1 MSTLV
6 RALSSLFP
14 VLMVLAACGQQEE
27 EHFLRPIPL
36 NSQNLLT
43 ITFDGEGFSPLRL
56 EVRVGQRVLF
66 TNKSDTFFWPA
77 SNIHPTHQIYTA
89 FDAKEPIEAGE
100 TWAFTFE
107 RPGFWRYHNHL
118 GPERSGLVVVSG
130 DPVEPPVP
138 LVLTTEGLDFGEP
151 SDLSLAQYME
161 LYESDNAI
169 TRFLR
174 EYGPAET
181 VRALLDGSK
190 LTNADCHQRAHDAG
204 RMAYELFGAAAFYL
218 SSHQCQAG
226 TYHGATEAL
235 FRDRGTINLREDV
248 SVLCSY
254 ASVSFYYLQCLH
266 GVGHGLMAW
275 TSYELHD
282 ALSLCEELDSP
293 TDHRAC
299 YSGVF
304 MENVIGGLSG
314 LMGHVTEYLSDDPH
328 YPCNGLDE
336 QYVQMCYF
344 YQSTRMMILYENDL
358 GKVAAT
364 CAAAPEEAHHY
375 CFRSLGRD
383 VGGFTVGEPAR
394 AIELCGLAD
403 DPANRAYCIEGAV
416 QNRFW
421 EVSGADEA
429 LSMCAM
435 STDPGERFACNQTI
449 VFRAQELYETAE
461 AFSAFCDRVDESFS
475 AWCHTKEI
483 TQVGNE
489 SP

>member
-1 MSTLV
+1 MSTWLRAVSWLLLV
-6 RALSSLFP
+6 PIA
-14 VLMVLAACGQQEE
+14 LAACGQEE
-27 EHFLRPIPL
+27 PSVAPVEVDSSDLI
-36 NSQNLLT
+36 T

-56 EVRVGQRVLF
+56 EVEVGQRILF
-66 TNKSDTFFWPA
+66 ANESDTSFWPA
-77 SNIHPTHQIYTA
+77 SNIHPTHQIYPE
-89 FDAKEPIEAGE
+89 FDAKVPVESGDS
-100 TWAFTFE
+100 WAFTFE

-118 GPERSGLVVVSG
+118 GPERSGLIVVSG
-130 DPVEPPVP
+130 EPTEPPAP
-138 LVLTTEGLDFGEP
+138 LVLTTQDLDFSEP

-161 LYESDNAI
+161 LYESDNAM

-174 EYGPAET
+174 DYGPAET
-181 VRALLDGSK
+181 VKALLEGSK
-190 LTNADCHQRAHDAG
+190 RTNADCHQRAHDTG
-204 RMAYELFGAAAFYL
+204 RVAYELFGAAAFYL
-218 SSHQCQAG
+218 SSHECQAG

-235 FRDRGTINLREDV
+235 FHDRGTVNLQEDV

-254 ASVSFYYLQCLH
+254 ANVSFYYLQCLH

-275 TSYELHD
+275 TSYEIHD

-293 TDHRAC
+293 ADHRAC

-328 YPCNGLDE
+328 YPCNALDE
-336 QYVQMCYF
+336 KYVLMCYF
-344 YQSTRMMILYENDL
+344 YQSTRMMILYGNDFA
-358 GKVAAT
+358 KVAAT

-383 VGGFTVGEPAR
+383 VGGFTVGDPGR
-394 AIELCGLAD
+394 AIELCGLAEE
-403 DPANRAYCIEGAV
+403 PTNRAYCIEGAV

-421 EVSGADEA
+421 EVSGAEEA

-435 STDPGERFACNQTI
+435 STDQGDRFACNQTI
-449 VFRAQELYETAE
+449 VFRAQELYETQE
-461 AFSAFCDRVDESFS
+461 AFSKFCNRVEESFR
-475 AWCHTKEI
+475 AWCLSKEI
-483 TQVGNE
+483 TKVGSE

>member
-1 MSTLV
+1 MNTRLRVVSTLF
-6 RALSSLFP
+6 L
-14 VLMVLAACGQQEE
+14 VLIALAACGREE
-27 EHFLRPIPL
+27 SSVPPGDV
-36 NSQNLLT
+36 NSPELLT
-43 ITFDGEGFSPLRL
+43 ITFDGDGFSPLRL
-56 EVRVGQRVLF
+56 EVEVGQQVVF
-66 TNKSDTFFWPA
+66 TNESDTFFWPA
-77 SNIHPTHQIYTA
+77 SNIHPTHQIYPE
-89 FDAKEPIEAGE
+89 FDSGAPIESGDS
-100 TWAFTFE
+100 WAFTFG

-130 DPVEPPVP
+130 EPTEPPVP
-138 LVLTTEGLDFGEP
+138 LVLTTEGLDFDEP
-151 SDLSLAQYME
+151 ADLSLAQYME
-161 LYESDNAI
+161 LYESDNAM

-174 EYGPAET
+174 DYGPSNT
-181 VRALLDGSK
+181 VKALLEGSK
-190 LTNADCHQRAHDAG
+190 RTNADCHQRAHDAG

-218 SSHQCQAG
+218 SSHECQAG

-235 FRDRGTINLREDV
+235 FHDRGTINLREDV

-275 TSYELHD
+275 TSYELQD

-328 YPCNGLDE
+328 FPCNALDE
-336 QYVQMCYF
+336 TYVQMCYF
-344 YQSTRMMILYENDL
+344 YQSTRMMILYENNI
-358 GKVAAT
+358 GKVAET
-364 CAAAPEEAHHY
+364 CAAAPENAHHY

-383 VGGFTVGEPAR
+383 VGGFTVGDPAR
-394 AIELCGLAD
+394 AIELCGLAEERT
-403 DPANRAYCIEGAV
+403 NRAYCIEGAV

-435 STDPGERFACNQTI
+435 STDQGDRFACNQTI
-449 VFRAQELYETAE
+449 VFRAQELYETQE
-461 AFSAFCDRVDESFS
+461 AFSAFCNRVEESFR
-475 AWCHTKEI
+475 AWCLNKEI
-483 TQVGNE
+483 TQVSSE

>member
-1 MSTLV
+1 MNTRL
-6 RALSSLFP
+6 RAVSSL
-14 VLMVLAACGQQEE
+14 VLVLIALAACGQEE
-27 EHFLRPIPL
+27 SSVAPVEID
-36 NSQNLLT
+36 SSDLLT
-43 ITFDGEGFSPLRL
+43 IIFDGEGFRPLRL
-56 EVRVGQRVLF
+56 EVEVGQRVVF
-66 TNKSDTFFWPA
+66 TNESDTFFWPA
-77 SNIHPTHQIYTA
+77 SNIHPTHQIYPE
-89 FDAKEPIEAGE
+89 FDAGAPIESGDS
-100 TWAFTFE
+100 WAFTFD

-130 DPVEPPVP
+130 EPTEPPVP
-138 LVLTTEGLDFGEP
+138 LVLATEGLDFDEP

-161 LYESDNAI
+161 LYESDNAM

-174 EYGPAET
+174 EYGPSET
-181 VRALLDGSK
+181 VKALLEGSK
-190 LTNADCHQRAHDAG
+190 RTNADCHQRAHDAG

-218 SSHQCQAG
+218 SSHECQAG

-235 FRDRGTINLREDV
+235 FHDRGTVNLREDV

-282 ALSLCEELDSP
+282 ALALCEELNSP
-293 TDHRAC
+293 ADHRAC

-328 YPCNGLDE
+328 FPCNALDE
-336 QYVQMCYF
+336 SYVQMCYF
-344 YQSTRMMILYENDL
+344 YQSTRMMILYENDF
-358 GKVAAT
+358 GKVAET

-383 VGGFTVGEPAR
+383 VGGFTVGDPAR
-394 AIELCGLAD
+394 AIELCGLAEERT
-403 DPANRAYCIEGAV
+403 NRAYCIEGAV

-421 EVSGADEA
+421 EISGADEA
-429 LSMCAM
+429 LSMCSM
-435 STDPGERFACNQTI
+435 SADQGDRFACNQTI
-449 VFRAQELYETAE
+449 VFRAQELYETQE
-461 AFSAFCDRVDESFS
+461 AFSAFCNRVEESFR
-475 AWCHTKEI
+475 AWCLNKEI
-483 TQVGNE
+483 TQVSSE

>member
-6 RALSSLFP
+6 RAVSSLFL
-14 VLMVLAACGQQEE
+14 VLILSAACRQQEG
-27 EHFLRPIPL
+27 EHFLRPVAV
-36 NSQNLLT
+36 SNLPT
-43 ITFDGEGFSPLRL
+43 ITFDGAGFSPLRL
-56 EVRVGQRVLF
+56 EVEIGQQVVF
-66 TNKSDTFFWPA
+66 TNESDTFFWPA
-77 SNIHPTHQIYTA
+77 SNIHPTHQIYPE
-89 FDAKEPIEAGE
+89 FDAKVPVESGDS
-100 TWAFTFE
+100 WAFTFD

-161 LYESDNAI
+161 LYESDNAMAK
-169 TRFLR
+169 FLR

-181 VRALLDGSK
+181 VKALLEGSK
-190 LTNADCHQRAHDAG
+190 RTNADCHQRAHDAG

-218 SSHQCQAG
+218 SSHECQAG

-235 FRDRGTINLREDV
+235 FHDRGTVNLQEDV

-282 ALSLCEELDSP
+282 ALALCEELDSL
-293 TDHRAC
+293 TDHHAC

-328 YPCNGLDE
+328 FPCNALDE
-336 QYVQMCYF
+336 TYVQMCYF

-358 GKVAAT
+358 GKVAET
-364 CAAAPEEAHHY
+364 CAQAPEEAHHY

-383 VGGFTVGEPAR
+383 VGGFSVGDPAR
-394 AIELCGLAD
+394 AIELCGLAEE
-403 DPANRAYCIEGAV
+403 PTNRAYCIEGAV

-435 STDPGERFACNQTI
+435 STDQGDRFACNQTI
-449 VFRAQELYETAE
+449 VFRAQELYETQE
-461 AFSAFCDRVDESFS
+461 TFSKFCNRVEENFR
-475 AWCHTKEI
+475 AWCLSKEI
-483 TQVGNE
+483 TKVSRE